1 MGSVLFVIHGDS
13 LRLGLRLVQR
23 DVDQAEDASG
33 NSSKKRSEEVFWE
46 VVGQVAVSVLESLRL
61 EGG

>member
-23 DVDQAEDASG
+23 HVDQAEDASG